1 MKSNITKIMLSLMTL
16 LFCYGCSAKKQ
27 MYYWGD
33 YSDSLYHS
41 KKEPGVESLAKHKEA
56 LENIVEE
63 SKNRNLRIPPGVC
76 AELGYLYAANNN
88 TKKAIELFQMEKQTY
103 PESTILMDRLIVQ
116 TEKRA
121 SDDDFSKETTTE
133 KSIEQEKSIGA
144 DSNE

>member
-1 MKSNITKIMLSLMTL
+1 MKSKIKKIMLSFMPL
-16 LFCYGCSAKKQ
+16 LFCFGCSTTQQ

-41 KKEPGVESLAKHKEA
+41 KKEPGVESLAKHKEV

-63 SKNRNLRIPPGVC
+63 SENRNLRIPPGVC

-88 TKKAIELFQMEKQTY
+88 TKKAIELFQMEKHIY
-103 PESTILMDRLIVQ
+103 PESTILMDRLIMQ

-121 SDDDFSKETTTE
+121 SDDEISNETSMGN
-133 KSIEQEKSIGA
+133 SIEQEKSIGE
-144 DSNE
+144 DSND

>member
-1 MKSNITKIMLSLMTL
+1 MKSNMIKIMVSLAAV
-16 LFCYGCSAKKQ
+16 LFCFGCSAKKQ
-27 MYYWGD
+27 MYYFGD

-41 KKEPGVESLAKHKEA
+41 KKNPGVESLAKHKEE

-103 PESTILMDRLIVQ
+103 PESTILMERLIMQ

-121 SDDDFSKETTTE
+121 SADDFSKKTSVE
-133 KSIEQEKSIGA
+133 KSIEQEKSIGG
-144 DSNE
+144 STNE